1 MKEILN
7 TILKNF
13 KQSRFTFVLLF
24 YCLSVF
30 TAIQFFKNGEIVSN
44 EILTYFGAPVA
55 IDIYNFQ
62 YWGIIT
68 NSFVHYE
75 IGHFLLNAIS
85 LLLLGTYLERRIGT
99 KNFFLFGLIAS
110 TISSA
115 FQLAFSN
122 DAGIGLSGV
131 NYAFFG
137 FIFAKTFIDNRFR
150 IVTKNIALL
159 VMLFFIPF
167 CEYMNRFGGWN
178 VATIALLSGFLLG
191 VLLAFHKTSYIKT
204 VQISIVSL
212 IILSIVSVVFTP
224 WSAQWNCAKG
234 ISWHEK
240 GDTEKAKTY
249 YLRAIYFDE
258 TSLCGNDNLKIIKVD
273 ELSAKAFTA
282 HNRGDY
288 LKARY
293 FYEEILKIDTE
304 NSWAIN
310 NLKRLP

>member
-1 MKEILN
+1 MKEILT

-13 KQSRFTFVLLF
+13 KQARFTFVLLL
-24 YCLSVF
+24 YCLIVF
-30 TAIQFFKNGEIVSN
+30 ASIQFLKNDELVSN

-55 IDIYNFQ
+55 IDIYSFQ
-62 YWGIIT
+62 YWGIVS

-75 IGHFLLNAIS
+75 IGHFILNIIG
-85 LLLLGTYLERRIGT
+85 LLLLGSYVERRIGT
-99 KNFFLFGLIAS
+99 KYFLFFGLIAS

-115 FQLAFSN
+115 LQLAFSD

-131 NYAFFG
+131 NYALFG
-137 FIFAKTFIDNRFR
+137 FIFTKTFIDIRFR
-150 IVTKNIALL
+150 IVTKNVAL
-159 VMLFFIPF
+159 VTMLLFIPF

-178 VATIALLSGFLLG
+178 VASISLFFGFIVGGLVAFLKSRYSGIAKLGLISLLLLSVF
-191 VLLAFHKTSYIKT
+191 
-204 VQISIVSL
+204 
-212 IILSIVSVVFTP
+212 SVFYTP

-240 GDTEKAKTY
+240 DETEKAKEY
-249 YLRAIYFDE
+249 YLKAIYFDA
-258 TSLCGNDNLKIIKVD
+258 TAACANDNLKIIKVD
-273 ELSAKAFTA
+273 ELSGKAFAA

-293 FYEEILKIDTE
+293 FYEEILKIDIE

>member
-1 MKEILN
+1 VKEIL
-7 TILKNF
+7 TTLLKNF
-13 KQSRFTFVLLF
+13 KQARFTFVLLL
-24 YCLSVF
+24 YCFIVF
-30 TAIQFFKNGEIVSN
+30 VAIQFFKNDQHVSN

-62 YWGIIT
+62 FWGIIS

-75 IGHFLLNAIS
+75 YGNFILNGIG
-85 LLLLGTYLERRIGT
+85 LLLLGSYVERRIGT
-99 KNFFLFGLIAS
+99 KNFFLFGLFAS

-115 FQLAFSN
+115 FQLAFSD

-131 NYAFFG
+131 NYALFG
-137 FIFAKTFIDNRFR
+137 YVFAKTFIDIRFR
-150 IVTKNIALL
+150 IVTKNVALV
-159 VMLFFIPF
+159 VMLLFIPF

-178 VATIALLSGFLLG
+178 VATIALFSGFMLG
-191 VLLAFHKTSYIKT
+191 VLLAFYKTAYVKM
-204 VQISIVSL
+204 VQISIASL
-212 IILSIVSVVFTP
+212 FVLSIVSVVFTP

-240 GDTEKAKTY
+240 GETEKAKEY
-249 YLRAIYFDE
+249 YLKAIYFDE

-293 FYEEILKIDTE
+293 FYEEILKIDAE
-304 NSWAIN
+304 NSWATN

>member
-1 MKEILN
+1 VKEIL
-7 TILKNF
+7 TTLLKNF
-13 KQSRFTFVLLF
+13 KQARFTFVLLL
-24 YCLSVF
+24 YCFIVF
-30 TAIQFFKNGEIVSN
+30 VAIQFFKNDQHVSN

-62 YWGIIT
+62 FWGIIS

-75 IGHFLLNAIS
+75 YGNFILNGIG
-85 LLLLGTYLERRIGT
+85 LLLLGSYVERRIGT

-115 FQLAFSN
+115 FQLAFSD

-131 NYAFFG
+131 NYALFG
-137 FIFAKTFIDNRFR
+137 YVFAKTFVDIRFK
-150 IVTKNIALL
+150 IVSKNIALL
-159 VMLFFIPF
+159 VMLLFIPF

-178 VATIALLSGFLLG
+178 VATIALFSGFMLG
-191 VLLAFHKTSYIKT
+191 VLLAFYKTAYVKM
-204 VQISIVSL
+204 VQISIASL
-212 IILSIVSVVFTP
+212 FVLSIVSVVFTP

-240 GDTEKAKTY
+240 GETEKAKEY
-249 YLRAIYFDE
+249 YLKAIYFDE

-293 FYEEILKIDTE
+293 FYEEILKIDAE
-304 NSWAIN
+304 NSWATN

>member
-75 IGHFLLNAIS
+75 IGHFLINAIS

-99 KNFFLFGLIAS
+99 KNFFIFGLIAS

-137 FIFAKTFIDNRFR
+137 FIFAKTFIDNRFK

-159 VMLFFIPF
+159 VMLLFIPF
-167 CEYMNRFGGWN
+167 CEYMNRFGEWN
-178 VATIALLSGFLLG
+178 VATTALLSGFLLG
-191 VLLAFHKTSYIKT
+191 VLLAFYYTFCAKM
-204 VQISIVSL
+204 VQISVISL
-212 IILSIVSVVFTP
+212 FVLSIVSTVFTP

-240 GDTEKAKTY
+240 GDIEKAKAY
-249 YLRAIYFDE
+249 YLKAIYFDE

-293 FYEEILKIDTE
+293 FYEEILKIDSE
-304 NSWAIN
+304 NSWALN
-310 NLKRLP
+310 NIKRLP

>member
-1 MKEILN
+1 
-7 TILKNF
+7 
-13 KQSRFTFVLLF
+13 
-24 YCLSVF
+24 
-30 TAIQFFKNGEIVSN
+30 
-44 EILTYFGAPVA
+44 
-55 IDIYNFQ
+55 
-62 YWGIIT
+62 
-68 NSFVHYE
+68 
-75 IGHFLLNAIS
+75 
-85 LLLLGTYLERRIGT
+85 
-99 KNFFLFGLIAS
+99 
-110 TISSA
+110 
-115 FQLAFSN
+115 
-122 DAGIGLSGV
+122 
-131 NYAFFG
+131 
-137 FIFAKTFIDNRFR
+137 
-150 IVTKNIALL
+150 
-159 VMLFFIPF
+159 
-167 CEYMNRFGGWN
+167 MNRFGEWN

-191 VLLAFHKTSYIKT
+191 VLLAFYKTTYVKI
-204 VQISIVSL
+204 VQISIVV
-212 IILSIVSVVFTP
+212 IIIFSVVSVIYTP

>member
-1 MKEILN
+1 MKEILT
-7 TILKNF
+7 TILKNL
-13 KQSRFTFVLLF
+13 KQARFTFILLL
-24 YCLSVF
+24 YCLIVF
-30 TAIQFFKNGEIVSN
+30 VAIQFLKNDDLVSN
-44 EILTYFGAPVA
+44 EILTYFGAPLA
-55 IDIYNFQ
+55 IDIYSFH

-75 IGHFLLNAIS
+75 YGNFILNALG
-85 LLLLGTYLERRIGT
+85 LLLLGSYVERRIGS
-99 KNFFLFGLIAS
+99 KNLFIFGLIAS

-115 FQLAFSN
+115 FQLAFSD

-159 VMLFFIPF
+159 VMLLFIPF
-167 CEYMNRFGGWN
+167 CEYMNRYGGWN

-191 VLLAFHKTSYIKT
+191 VLIAFYKTTYVKM
-204 VQISIVSL
+204 VHFFVVSL
-212 IILSIVSVVFTP
+212 FVLSVISLYYTP
-224 WSAQWNCAKG
+224 WSAQWNCSKG

-240 GDTEKAKTY
+240 GDTEIAKAY
-249 YLRAIYFDE
+249 YLKAIYYDE
-258 TSLCGNDNLKIIKVD
+258 ASLCGNDNLKIIKLD

-304 NSWAIN
+304 NSWAKN
-310 NLKRLP
+310 NIKRLP

>member
-1 MKEILN
+1 MKEIL
-7 TILKNF
+7 TTVLKNL
-13 KQSRFTFVLLF
+13 KQARFTFVLLL
-24 YCLSVF
+24 YCLIVF
-30 TAIQFFKNGEIVSN
+30 AAIQFLKNDDLVSN

-75 IGHFLLNAIS
+75 YGNFILNTIG
-85 LLLLGTYLERRIGT
+85 LLLLGSYVERRIGS
-99 KNFFLFGLIAS
+99 KKFFIFGLIAS

-115 FQLAFSN
+115 FQLAFSD

-131 NYAFFG
+131 NYALFG
-137 FIFAKTFIDNRFR
+137 YIFTKTFIDIRFR
-150 IVTKNIALL
+150 IVTKNVALV
-159 VMLFFIPF
+159 VMLMFIPF
-167 CEYMNRFGGWN
+167 CEYMNRFGSWN
-178 VATIALLSGFLLG
+178 VASIALFFGFAVGGLVAFLDSQYSKIVKISLASLLIFS
-191 VLLAFHKTSYIKT
+191 A
-204 VQISIVSL
+204 
-212 IILSIVSVVFTP
+212 VSVVYTP

-240 GDTEKAKTY
+240 GETEKAKEY
-249 YLRAIYFDE
+249 YLNAINFDE
-258 TSLCGNDNLKIIKVD
+258 TSVCANDNLKIIKVD
-273 ELSAKAFTA
+273 ELSGKAFAA

-293 FYEEILKIDTE
+293 FYEEILKIDAE

>member
-13 KQSRFTFVLLF
+13 KQARFTFVILL
-24 YCLSVF
+24 YSLIVLVG
-30 TAIQFFKNGEIVSN
+30 IHIFKTGEIVSN

-55 IDIYNFQ
+55 IDIYNFH
-62 YWGIIT
+62 YWGIVT

-85 LLLLGTYLERRIGT
+85 FLLLGTYLERRIGT
-99 KNFFLFGLIAS
+99 KNFILFGLIAS

-159 VMLFFIPF
+159 VMLLFIPF

-191 VLLAFHKTSYIKT
+191 VLIAFYKTTYVKM
-204 VQISIVSL
+204 VQFFVVSL
-212 IILSIVSVVFTP
+212 FVLSVISLYYTP
-224 WSAQWNCAKG
+224 WSAQWNCSKG

-240 GDTEKAKTY
+240 GDTEIAKAY
-249 YLRAIYFDE
+249 YLKTIYYDE
-258 TSLCGNDNLKIIKVD
+258 ASLCGNDNLKIIKLD

-304 NSWAIN
+304 NSWAKN
-310 NLKRLP
+310 NIKRLP

>member
-13 KQSRFTFVLLF
+13 KQARFTFVILLHS
-24 YCLSVF
+24 LIVLVG
-30 TAIQFFKNGEIVSN
+30 IHIFKTGEIVSN

-55 IDIYNFQ
+55 IDIYNFH
-62 YWGIIT
+62 YWGIVT

-99 KNFFLFGLIAS
+99 KNFILFGLIAS

-137 FIFAKTFIDNRFR
+137 FIFTKTFIDIRFR
-150 IVTKNIALL
+150 IVTKNIALV
-159 VMLFFIPF
+159 VMLAFIPF
-167 CEYMNRFGGWN
+167 CEYMNRFGNWN
-178 VATIALLSGFLLG
+178 VASIALISGFAVGGL
-191 VLLAFHKTSYIKT
+191 VAFFDSQYSKIVK
-204 VQISIVSL
+204 VSL
-212 IILSIVSVVFTP
+212 ISLLIFSAVSVVYTP

-240 GDTEKAKTY
+240 GETKKAKAY
-249 YLRAIYFDE
+249 YLNAIYFDA
-258 TSLCGNDNLKIIKVD
+258 TSLCGNDNYKIIRVD
-273 ELSAKAFTA
+273 ELSAKAFSA

-304 NSWAIN
+304 NSWAKN
-310 NLKRLP
+310 NIKRLP

>member
-7 TILKNF
+7 TILKNLI
-13 KQSRFTFVLLF
+13 QARFTFVLLF

-30 TAIQFFKNGEIVSN
+30 VAIQFLKNTELFSN
-44 EILTYFGAPVA
+44 ETLTYFGAPVA
-55 IDIYNFQ
+55 FDIYNFQ
-62 YWGIIT
+62 YWGIIS

-75 IGHFLLNAIS
+75 YGNFILNAIG
-85 LLLLGTYLERRIGT
+85 LLLLGSYVERRIGI

-115 FQLAFSN
+115 FQLAFSD

-131 NYAFFG
+131 NYALFG
-137 FIFAKTFIDNRFR
+137 YIFTKTFIDIRFR
-150 IVTKNIALL
+150 IVTKNIALV
-159 VMLFFIPF
+159 VMLLFIPF

-178 VATIALLSGFLLG
+178 VATISLISGFTVGGLVAFLYSQYSKIIKLSLFLL
-191 VLLAFHKTSYIKT
+191 LLFSG
-204 VQISIVSL
+204 ISLVY
-212 IILSIVSVVFTP
+212 TP
-224 WSAQWNCAKG
+224 WSAQWNCANG
-234 ISWHEK
+234 IYWHEK
-240 GDTEKAKTY
+240 SDTERAKSY
-249 YLRAIYFDE
+249 YLNAIYFDE
-258 TSLCGNDNLKIIKVD
+258 TSLCGNDNLKIIKID

-293 FYEEILKIDTE
+293 FYEEILKIDIE
-304 NSWAIN
+304 NSWAKN

>member
-1 MKEILN
+1 MKEIL
-7 TILKNF
+7 TTLLKNF
-13 KQSRFTFVLLF
+13 KQARFTFVLLL
-24 YCLSVF
+24 YCFIVF
-30 TAIQFFKNGEIVSN
+30 VAIQFFKNDQHVSN

-62 YWGIIT
+62 FWGIIS

-75 IGHFLLNAIS
+75 YGNFILNGIG
-85 LLLLGTYLERRIGT
+85 LLLLGSYVERRIGT
-99 KNFFLFGLIAS
+99 KNFFLFGLFAS

-115 FQLAFSN
+115 FQLAFSD

-131 NYAFFG
+131 NYALFG
-137 FIFAKTFIDNRFR
+137 YVFAKTFIDIRFR
-150 IVTKNIALL
+150 IVTKNVALV
-159 VMLFFIPF
+159 VMLLFIPF

-178 VATIALLSGFLLG
+178 VATIALFSGFMLG
-191 VLLAFHKTSYIKT
+191 VLLAFYKTAYVKM
-204 VQISIVSL
+204 VQISIASL
-212 IILSIVSVVFTP
+212 FVLSIVSVVFTP

-240 GDTEKAKTY
+240 GETEKAKEY
-249 YLRAIYFDE
+249 YLKAIYFDE

-293 FYEEILKIDTE
+293 FYEEILKIDAE
-304 NSWAIN
+304 NSWATN